1 MKKEIYFRQNESQ
14 KNQEPQE
21 FLLKGS
27 EIKNIFLED
36 KKKRENFRALKLCR
50 CLERFHACRESRHFA
65 SCSVLVQKTF

>member
-36 KKKRENFRALKLCR
+36 KKKRENFRAL
-50 CLERFHACRESRHFA
+50 
-65 SCSVLVQKTF
+65 